1 MKKLVALLL
10 TFLLI
15 ILTGCEKVEVTKI
28 DDDIKTDNIKFSDEY
43 KKVSKNN
50 IYEYSN
56 YEEIYNTI
64 SKKTGIIYLGFPTCG
79 LCTEV
84 APVLNDV
91 AKINGINKILYYNFK
106 DIRENNTKEYQD
118 LINLLGDNLKEDS
131 NGNKVLTA
139 PTIIFVNKGEI
150 VGTYTGYLDSNDEEI
165 LPVEKRRKLKQT
177 LSDLIDKT
185 KEEKTTT
192 TTTEVI
198 EQQ

>member
-28 DDDIKTDNIKFSDEY
+28 DDDIKTDNIKFSEEY

-64 SKKTGIIYLGFPTCG
+64 SKKTGIIYLGFPTCS
-79 LCTEV
+79 LCNEIT
-84 APVLNDV
+84 PILNDTS
-91 AKINGINKILYYNFK
+91 KTNGINKILYYNFK
-106 DIRENNTKEYQD
+106 DIRENNTKEYDD
-118 LINLLGDNLKEDS
+118 LVILLGDILKEDL
-131 NGNKVLTA
+131 NGNKKITA
-139 PTIIFVNKGEI
+139 PTVIFVNRGEI
-150 VGTYTGYLDSNDEEI
+150 VGTYIGFLDSSDEEV
-165 LPVEKRRKLKQT
+165 LPVEKRKELKRNF
-177 LSDLIDKT
+177 SELIYKM

-198 EQQ
+198 ELQ